1 MDPLSQTLALLRPQ
15 GFSWKQAVAAG
26 DWALGFP
33 AQPGV
38 AFCLVAAGGCWLEI
52 PGHAARRLE
61 AGDFVLL
68 AAPPAWRLR
77 DGAPAPVIEVET
89 GAGGRLNG
97 VIGPRDAPDAT
108 RLIGGHFGFDPANS
122 QLLTGVLPPRV
133 EIRAGDPGARRLR
146 ALLDLIDDE
155 AQSGRPGRAR
165 VIERLLELVL
175 VEAIRQDSRPLE
187 PVRMGL
193 MAGLADPQVAA
204 ALRALHADVSA
215 DWTVARLAEVAGAS
229 RSAFAERFTRVV
241 GQAPMT
247 YLLNWRMALAR
258 DALSSGS
265 GRLSEIAF
273 SCGYASVSAFSTAF
287 SRTVGCPPARY
298 AAGTGATP

>member
-1 MDPLSQTLALLRPQ
+1 LDPLSQILALLRPQ
-15 GFSWKQAVAAG
+15 GFSWKQAEAAG

-33 AQPGV
+33 AHSGV
-38 AFCLVAAGGCWLEI
+38 AFCLVAAGGCWLEL
-52 PGHAARRLE
+52 PDQAARRLE

-77 DGAPAPVIEVET
+77 NGAPPAVIEIET
-89 GAGGRLNG
+89 GARGRRNG
-97 VIGPRDAPDAT
+97 VIGPPQAPDAT

-133 EIRAGDPGARRLR
+133 EIRAGDPGAQRLR
-146 ALLDLIDDE
+146 TVLDLIDDE
-155 AQSGRPGRAR
+155 ARSDRPGRAR
-165 VIERLLELVL
+165 VIERLLELML
-175 VEAIRQDSRPLE
+175 VEAIRQDVRPLE
-187 PVRMGL
+187 PAHLGL
-193 MAGLADPQVAA
+193 IAGLADPQVAT
-204 ALRALHADVSA
+204 ALRALHADVAA

-258 DALSSGS
+258 DALRSGS

-273 SCGYASVSAFSTAF
+273 ACGYASASAFSTAF

>member
-1 MDPLSQTLALLRPQ
+1 LDPLSQTLALLRPQ
-15 GFSWKQAVAAG
+15 GFSWKQAEAAG

-33 AQPGV
+33 AHSGV
-38 AFCLVAAGGCWLEI
+38 AFSLVAAGGCWLEL
-52 PGHAARRLE
+52 PGHSARRLE

-77 DGAPAPVIEVET
+77 DGGPATVIEIET
-89 GAGGRLNG
+89 GARGRLNG
-97 VIGPRDAPDAT
+97 AIGPPDAPGAT

-122 QLLTGVLPPRV
+122 QLVTGVLPPRI
-133 EIRAGDPGARRLR
+133 EIRARDPGARRLR
-146 ALLDLIDDE
+146 AILDLIDDE
-155 AQSGRPGRAR
+155 AQADRPGRTR
-165 VIERLLELVL
+165 VTERLLELML
-175 VEAIRQDSRPLE
+175 VEAIRHDDRPLE
-187 PVRMGL
+187 PARTGL
-193 MAGLADPQVAA
+193 IAGLADPQIAN

-215 DWTVARLAEVAGAS
+215 DWTVAGLAEVAGAS

-258 DALSSGS
+258 DALRSGS

-273 SCGYASVSAFSTAF
+273 ACGYASVSAFSTAF